1 MISKGINNLK
11 LKACGFDPTN
21 GYGHTQITSRKIWKS
36 NCRKLLKTSLKRVE
50 YFRKN
55 CSA

>member
-21 GYGHTQITSRKIWKS
+21 GYGHTQITGRKIWKS